1 MILPTP
7 PMPTMGIT
15 LVLSK
20 YDQGAMQFLNSQAAS
35 DVVFVIC
42 LSSQQKPFDFPQS
55 SSYIW
60 PSVKPAQCAG
70 SFYILLIF
78 ASKITLVLILSLH
91 TFKPIQF
98 CIFKHTHT
106 HTHLLNLY
114 LNYGLRSTLCNGM
127 LYDFGFQESALY

>member
-1 MILPTP
+1 MIAYNFLRKLNKISWRPVTCKSLRSILPWA
-7 PMPTMGIT
+7 G
-15 LVLSK
+15 
-20 YDQGAMQFLNSQAAS
+20 QFQEAMQFLNSQAAS

-78 ASKITLVLILSLH
+78 ASNITLVLILSLH

-106 HTHLLNLY
+106 HTHTFIKFIPELWL
-114 LNYGLRSTLCNGM
+114 
-127 LYDFGFQESALY
+127 A